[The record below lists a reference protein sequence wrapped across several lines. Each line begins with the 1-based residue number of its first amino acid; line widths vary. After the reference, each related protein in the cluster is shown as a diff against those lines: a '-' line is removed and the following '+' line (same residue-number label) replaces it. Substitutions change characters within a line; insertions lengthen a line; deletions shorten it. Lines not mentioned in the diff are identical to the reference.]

1 VKEPSMSK
9 PLIHPMALYQR
20 SFYFYLIGSNAIL
33 RLSWIYKLSPH
44 VRHNYVAVFAIVLAE
59 CFRRFQW
66 LFVRIEVELRRI
78 HHSSHLPASYYLPL
92 VYKNNASD
100 GVPIELPVVEEPKTT
115 SIM

>member
-1 VKEPSMSK
+1 MTK
-9 PLIHPMALYQR
+9 PLIHTTALYR
-20 SFYFYLIGSNAIL
+20 RPFYFYLIGSNAIL

-66 LFVRIEVELRRI
+66 LFVRIEVELRRV
-78 HHSSHLPASYYLPL
+78 HHSSHLPTSNYWPQR

-100 GVPIELPVVEEPKTT
+100 RVPKELIVVEEPKTA
-115 SIM
+115 SIN